1 MKLLKPGRICE
12 KKKKTTHTIQTNILQ
27 LNKKKNEVKVQ
38 HKPLLFVFAKLGL
51 LFIDSLCI
59 VVTDLPLCTQQEC
72 LLRGEGVVPFV
83 SVTLFHEQH
92 GSERSTLNIY
102 KHRSI
107 Y

>member
-12 KKKKTTHTIQTNILQ
+12 KKKERKKTPIQTNILQ
-27 LNKKKNEVKVQ
+27 LNKKNEVKVQ
-38 HKPLLFVFAKLGL
+38 HKPLLFVFVKLGL

>member
-12 KKKKTTHTIQTNILQ
+12 KKKNKNKKTIQTNILQ
-27 LNKKKNEVKVQ
+27 LNKKNEVKVQ
-38 HKPLLFVFAKLGL
+38 HKPLLFVFVKLGL

>member
-12 KKKKTTHTIQTNILQ
+12 KKKKKKPIQTNILQ
-27 LNKKKNEVKVQ
+27 LNKKNEVKVQ
-38 HKPLLFVFAKLGL
+38 HKPLLFVFVKLGL

>member
-12 KKKKTTHTIQTNILQ
+12 KKKKKQKTIQTNILQ
-27 LNKKKNEVKVQ
+27 LNKKNEVKVQ
-38 HKPLLFVFAKLGL
+38 HKPLLFVFVKLGL

>member
-12 KKKKTTHTIQTNILQ
+12 KKKEKKKPIQTNILQ
-27 LNKKKNEVKVQ
+27 LNKKNEVKVQ
-38 HKPLLFVFAKLGL
+38 HKPLLFVFVKLGL

>member
-1 MKLLKPGRICE
+1 MKLLKSGRICE
-12 KKKKTTHTIQTNILQ
+12 KKKKKNPIQTNILQ
-27 LNKKKNEVKVQ
+27 LNKKNEVKVQ
-38 HKPLLFVFAKLGL
+38 HKPLLFVFVKLGL

>member
-1 MKLLKPGRICE
+1 MKLLKSGRICE
-12 KKKKTTHTIQTNILQ
+12 KKQKKTNTNKHPSIKQ
-27 LNKKKNEVKVQ
+27 NNEVKVQ
-38 HKPLLFVFAKLGL
+38 HKPLLFVFVKLGL

>member
-12 KKKKTTHTIQTNILQ
+12 KKKKKKIQTNILQ
-27 LNKKKNEVKVQ
+27 LNKKNEVKVQ
-38 HKPLLFVFAKLGL
+38 HKPLLFVFVKLGL